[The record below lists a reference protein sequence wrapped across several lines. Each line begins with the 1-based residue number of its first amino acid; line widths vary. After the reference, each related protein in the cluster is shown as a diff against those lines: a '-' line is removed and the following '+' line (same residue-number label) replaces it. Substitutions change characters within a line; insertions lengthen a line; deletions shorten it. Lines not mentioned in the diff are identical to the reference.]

1 MSYQQYRQDEYQ
13 GLNEQRKRE
22 ILRELHDEM
31 DKLKVKYMLDEKK
44 ENKKLSQIKSL
55 DSLESSLRVRRYS
68 EDDADRVTIEER
80 AEEKSLKNDKEIN
93 KMQQTELLD
102 NNTNFLN
109 QNSNPLNVSQL
120 RQSQAESIKEEMNS
134 RESYEML
141 DKAKQNLLKIK
152 NDLDDLDQYDY
163 KNRIYQKKEDFNFA
177 CNPYNYENFDYQQK
191 IDNQE
196 EDIQDR
202 EENEEFNNNHIINT
216 YNKKE
221 NDIDE

>member
-1 MSYQQYRQDEYQ
+1 MSIQQYRQDENQ
-13 GLNEQRKRE
+13 GLNEERKRE

-68 EDDADRVTIEER
+68 EDDVDRVTIEQR
-80 AEEKSLKNDKEIN
+80 VQEKPLKNDNEID
-93 KMQQTELLD
+93 KLQKTEFLD
-102 NNTNFLN
+102 NNTNILN

-120 RQSQAESIKEEMNS
+120 RQSQVESIKEEMHS
-134 RESYEML
+134 RESYEIL

-163 KNRIYQKKEDFNFA
+163 KNRIYQKKGDFNFT
-177 CNPYNYENFDYQQK
+177 CNPYNYENFDYQQI

-196 EDIQDR
+196 QDIQDR
-202 EENEEFNNNHIINT
+202 EENEEYNNHIINA
-216 YNKKE
+216 YNKNE
-221 NDIDE
+221 NDHDE